1 MISNLPNKNFLMP
14 PEWHPHEAC
23 FIVYPHNTGV
33 FRSLNSKCDL
43 AREEVRNIARAIC
56 QKGNEHVF
64 LLCNTQEEASEL
76 ESDLQKEDDSNYN
89 GEFKVIVDVC
99 PSDDSW
105 CRDTGPTFV
114 HLKGSTELL
123 GLDWDFNAYG
133 GPDEGCYWPCDLD
146 RKVAENMVNI
156 LRRRYAASSTPIIH
170 HPIKQ
175 IVLEGGSFHTD
186 GEGTILTTE
195 ECLLNPNRNPELSR
209 GQIESILM
217 EYLGA
222 EKVIWLPHG
231 VAFDDDTNGHIDN
244 IATFSKPGEVVLS
257 WTDDETDVN
266 YPRFQAAESVLR
278 KELDAKGRSFKI
290 HKLYIPKP
298 MFYSSEEV
306 QTLHSSPEHE
316 SEAQAVDRHEGG
328 RLAASYVN
336 YYLANDAVILPQFGD
351 SEYDQRAVD
360 TMKMVFPDKNI
371 VGVLSKEVLLGGG
384 NIHCITQQVPKIA

>member
-1 MISNLPNKNFLMP
+1 MSNLASKNFIMP
-14 PEWHPHEAC
+14 PEWHPHEGC
-23 FIVYPHNTGV
+23 LIVYPHNTGV
-33 FRSLNSKCDL
+33 FRSLESNCDL
-43 AREEVRNIARAIC
+43 ARAEVRNIARAIC
-56 QKGNEHVF
+56 QKGKEHVF

-76 ESDLQKEDDSNYN
+76 ESILQKEDEGTSR
-89 GEFKVIVDVC
+89 GEFRIMVDVC

-114 HLKGSTELL
+114 HLKGSSELV

-133 GPDEGCYWPCDLD
+133 GPDEGCYWPCELD
-146 RKVAENMVNI
+146 RKVAENIVNI
-156 LRRRYAASSTPIIH
+156 LSRRYVTSSTLIIR
-170 HPIKQ
+170 HPVKQ

-195 ECLLNPNRNPELSR
+195 ECLLNPNRNPQLSR
-209 GQIESILM
+209 KQIESILM

-231 VAFDDDTNGHIDN
+231 VAFDEDTNGHVDN

-266 YPRFQAAESVLR
+266 YARFQAAESVLR

-298 MFYSSEEV
+298 MVRIRQDCVLVSYKHSEI
-306 QTLHSSPEHE
+306 QKNTNKNTLGT
-316 SEAQAVDRHEGG
+316 VVV
-328 RLAASYVN
+328 L
-336 YYLANDAVILPQFGD
+336 F
-351 SEYDQRAVD
+351 
-360 TMKMVFPDKNI
+360 
-371 VGVLSKEVLLGGG
+371 VG
-384 NIHCITQQVPKIA
+384 